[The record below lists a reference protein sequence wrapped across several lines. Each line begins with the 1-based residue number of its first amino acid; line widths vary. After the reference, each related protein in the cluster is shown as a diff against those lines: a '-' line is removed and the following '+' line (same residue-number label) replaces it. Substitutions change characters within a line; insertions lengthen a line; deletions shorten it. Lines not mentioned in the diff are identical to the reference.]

1 VSTGLGSA
9 PSDRGS
15 DFREVASGTLKVVVT
30 EDEALLREMIVRML
44 RLEGYLVFEFGTA
57 DATIETVDR
66 HLRGVDLL
74 ISDIHLPQK
83 DGLCLFDTLRQS
95 YPELR
100 AVFVSGDCTF
110 KLPQGA
116 SLLSKPFDRQRLLSA
131 VREALQ

>member
-1 VSTGLGSA
+1 
-9 PSDRGS
+9 
-15 DFREVASGTLKVVVT
+15 VVVT

-57 DATIETVDR
+57 EATIETVDR

-100 AVFVSGDCTF
+100 AVFVSGTAHSNFRKAHRFCQSHLT
-110 KLPQGA
+110 GNGCY
-116 SLLSKPFDRQRLLSA
+116 QR
-131 VREALQ
+131 